1 MNAGK
6 KWVIVLVA
14 FDDPE
19 VSPQVIKEVIDSNE
33 DEHLAAFLR
42 GGELLDVIWEDD
54 EQVVEAYR
62 LQVER
67 QSLR

>member
-6 KWVIVLVA
+6 KWVILLVA

-19 VSPQVIKEVIDSNE
+19 IPPQVIKERIESNE
-33 DEHLAAFLR
+33 DEHLAAFIR

-54 EQVVEAYR
+54 ENVVEAYR